1 MQYSTLQYQDLEQK
15 REIIGMS
22 IRFKDVRRYKEI
34 DSTNKNGL

>member
-22 IRFKDVRRYKEI
+22 IRFKECLKIQR
-34 DSTNKNGL
+34 N